1 MDSLG
6 VAHIDLCKSLCV
18 MKNNKLEVAEG
29 LEMKVSF
36 INASPNEG
44 LDERER
50 RKAIAS
56 WPPLGI
62 LYLATVLQERGI
74 EVSVLDQP
82 AKGFTIEETVNWV
95 RRENPDILG
104 FSTFASSGRTAALIS
119 NKVKEENTN
128 ITTVFG
134 SYYATFNPERILR
147 KYPSVD
153 IIARGE
159 GENTIL
165 ELVSC
170 LRNKEKFKEVRGI
183 TFRNGKNIVSTPDQ
197 PLIMDL
203 DSLPFPDRKLIDVE
217 YHSMVAGANV
227 APKKFTS
234 IVSSRGCVYKCRF
247 CSCTQ
252 FARNMWRPRSVQNT
266 LEELHFLASEGY
278 KQFIFVDDS
287 FTLNQKRVIKLCRS
301 MRKEKIDMEWICE
314 GRVDNC
320 SYEMLREIA
329 KAGCKIFYF
338 GIESGNQ
345 RILNYFNKRITPE
358 QCKTAV
364 KTARKAG
371 IDVIGGSFIVGA
383 PDETREE
390 IQNTIKF
397 AKQIPIDFPQ
407 FNILGVYPGTDIW
420 NEFEVNGLLKE
431 GEYWETGIAVS
442 EICPTAVPLNEI
454 KQMVHEAFY
463 HFIRRP
469 SFVLEQIARTLKS
482 SYRMKVVINNL
493 SRIGDV
499 RENIRSVT

>member
-1 MDSLG
+1 M
-6 VAHIDLCKSLCV
+6 CNE
-18 MKNNKLEVAEG
+18 NNKLEVAEG
-29 LEMKVSF
+29 LEMKFSF

-56 WPPLGI
+56 FPPLGI
-62 LYLATVLQERGI
+62 LYLATVLKERGI

-95 RRENPDILG
+95 EKENPDILG

-119 NKVKEENTN
+119 NKVKEKNPN
-128 ITTVFG
+128 IPIVFG
-134 SYYATFNPERILR
+134 NYYATFNSERILR

-153 IIARGE
+153 IIVRGE
-159 GENTIL
+159 GENTVV
-165 ELVSC
+165 ELVNC
-170 LRNKEKFKEVRGI
+170 LRNKEKLKKVRGI
-183 TFRNGKNIVSTPDQ
+183 TFRNQKSIISTPDQ
-197 PLIMDL
+197 PLINDL
-203 DSLPFPDRKLIDVE
+203 NSLSFPDRKLVDAE
-217 YHSMVAGANV
+217 YHCMVAGANV

-234 IVSSRGCVYKCRF
+234 IVSSRGCVYRCRF

-278 KQFIFVDDS
+278 RQFIFVDDS
-287 FTLNQKRVIKLCRS
+287 FTLNQKRVIKLCRG
-301 MRKEKIDMEWICE
+301 MRKEKIDMDWICE

-329 KAGCKIFYF
+329 KAGCKILYF
-338 GIESGNQ
+338 GIESANQ
-345 RILNYFNKRITPE
+345 RILNYFNKRTTPE

-371 IDVIGGSFIVGA
+371 IDIIGGSFIVGA
-383 PDETREE
+383 PDETKEE

-407 FNILGVYPGTDIW
+407 FNILGVYPGTEIW

-469 SFVLEQIARTLKS
+469 SFLLEQIARTLKS
-482 SYRMKVVINNL
+482 SYRMKVLINNL
-493 SRIGDV
+493 NRIGDV
-499 RENIRSVT
+499 RENICNVT